1 MEARLTG
8 VRRFA
13 CAVIV
18 ALAASVSATTV
29 CAQSVV
35 TDRYDDTFRKYS
47 KRFFGPAFDWRL
59 FKAQGMA
66 ESNLDPQAKSW
77 VGARGI
83 MQLMAS
89 TYKEVQ
95 SKNPD
100 LGEINDP
107 EWNIAAGISYNR
119 QLWRQWQHESD
130 QAHVSDFMLG
140 SYNAGRSVLL
150 RAQRVA
156 RDRAL
161 DSRFWPSI
169 QTVAPSV
176 PRWRYSETLTYVDR
190 IKANLARMDSKGK
203 VTAK

>member
-1 MEARLTG
+1 
-8 VRRFA
+8 
-13 CAVIV
+13 
-18 ALAASVSATTV
+18 
-29 CAQSVV
+29 
-35 TDRYDDTFRKYS
+35 
-47 KRFFGPAFDWRL
+47 
-59 FKAQGMA
+59 MA

-83 MQLMAS
+83 MQLMSS

-119 QLWRQWQHESD
+119 QLWRQWQNESD
-130 QAHVSDFMLG
+130 EAHVSDFMLG

-161 DSRFWPSI
+161 DSPLLAEHPDGGALCSPLAVFGNADLRRSDQGQPGADGF
-169 QTVAPSV
+169 QGQGH
-176 PRWRYSETLTYVDR
+176 SE
-190 IKANLARMDSKGK
+190 IGSAFSLARGSA
-203 VTAK
+203 T

>member
-1 MEARLTG
+1 MEAHLTRVTRIAG
-8 VRRFA
+8 TV
-13 CAVIV
+13 VL
-18 ALAASVSATTV
+18 ALAASAFATGAA
-29 CAQSVV
+29 AQSVV

-66 ESNLDPQAKSW
+66 ESNLDPQARSW

-83 MQLMAS
+83 MQLMS
-89 TYKEVQ
+89 TTYKEVQ

-107 EWNIAAGISYNR
+107 EWNIAAGIFYNR
-119 QLWRQWQHESD
+119 QLWKMWLNDSD
-130 QAHVSDFMLG
+130 DAHVGDFMLG

-156 RDRAL
+156 RERAL
-161 DSRFWPSI
+161 DHRFWPSI
-169 QTVAPSV
+169 QTVAPTV
-176 PRWRYSETLTYVDR
+176 PRWRYR
-190 IKANLARMDSKGK
+190 KR
-203 VTAK
+203 

>member
-1 MEARLTG
+1 LTD

-13 CAVIV
+13 CVVIL
-18 ALAASVSATTV
+18 ALAACASATPV
-29 CAQSVV
+29 HAQSVV
-35 TDRYDDTFRKYS
+35 TDRYDETFRKYS

-59 FKAQGMA
+59 FKAQAMA

-83 MQLMAS
+83 MQLMSS

-107 EWNIAAGISYNR
+107 EWNIAAGIFYNR
-119 QLWRQWQHESD
+119 QLWRQWQND
-130 QAHVSDFMLG
+130 TDDAHVSDFMLG

-156 RDRAL
+156 RERAL
-161 DSRFWPSI
+161 DHRFWPSI
-169 QTVAPSV
+169 QAVAPAV

-190 IKANLARMDSKGK
+190 INANLARMDPKGK
-203 VTAK
+203 VSAK